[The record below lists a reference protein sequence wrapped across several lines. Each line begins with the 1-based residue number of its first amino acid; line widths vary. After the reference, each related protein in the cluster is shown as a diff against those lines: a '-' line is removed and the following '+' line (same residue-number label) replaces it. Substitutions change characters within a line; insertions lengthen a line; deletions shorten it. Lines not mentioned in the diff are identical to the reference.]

1 MYSSRNTVC
10 SACCY
15 FARELCDAAPG
26 VSSTLRREDAKRLMM
41 NYLSVH
47 MKTCFTLDEP
57 NPRRVHHQAFLPRG
71 TEARASSKI
80 HFAFLSLTSDT
91 LRPPLAM
98 SFVHLPPVVVVVGPA
113 RGRPVSSVIVAAIVP
128 AAPIVVPVPPV
139 VPVSGP
145 FPPVVSPV
153 AAPVPAAV
161 AVPVPVPVAIPV
173 PVPPVVPSV
182 PAPVVAAIVP
192 ARIPVTT
199 IPVIAA

>member
-71 TEARASSKI
+71 TEARASSKKNSLCVFVI
-80 HFAFLSLTSDT
+80 NIRHTTPSSRYVLRSLTSCRRSRRTCAGATCLVCNRRGDRT
-91 LRPPLAM
+91 RQRCCLGLSSAQPCTT
-98 SFVHLPPVVVVVGPA
+98 STTESGKA
-113 RGRPVSSVIVAAIVP
+113 RMAATRIT
-128 AAPIVVPVPPV
+128 
-139 VPVSGP
+139 SGGVER
-145 FPPVVSPV
+145 FLF
-153 AAPVPAAV
+153 
-161 AVPVPVPVAIPV
+161 
-173 PVPPVVPSV
+173 
-182 PAPVVAAIVP
+182 
-192 ARIPVTT
+192 
-199 IPVIAA
+199 